1 MRLTP
6 PYCVHNDGFAPP
18 CRAVRS
24 ACRLRFP
31 VPPDSEGKGDR
42 TRIVAR
48 AMCAFHA
55 WLAAVY
61 LFVTACYVCISRLV
75 TVSFHVRP
83 VHGCHLTVP
92 FVLFQQWPYES
103 FVVCS
108 CCNHL
113 NYVFAVGHLI
123 PKEAVNNTT
132 LHVFK
137 RANKGGILSLSIIQ
151 MISEK
156 TATRALG

>member
-1 MRLTP
+1 
-6 PYCVHNDGFAPP
+6 
-18 CRAVRS
+18 
-24 ACRLRFP
+24 
-31 VPPDSEGKGDR
+31 
-42 TRIVAR
+42 
-48 AMCAFHA
+48 MCAFHA

-75 TVSFHVRP
+75 TVSFYVRP

-92 FVLFQQWPYES
+92 FVLLQQWPFHRGVCVFRGM